1 MNDAAAMRP
10 VERIGDLCAEFQYLL
25 KREWAFLQPFGQRL
39 SLHALHHQKI
49 DAVLLTDIMEHT
61 NVRVIQ
67 TGNDLGFS
75 FESLLADRVGGKMA
89 RENLDGH
96 ISLKPRI
103 ARAIHFT
110 HPACA

>member
-1 MNDAAAMRP
+1 MRL
-10 VERIGDLCAEFQYLL
+10 VQGVRNLRTIFQNLL
-25 KREWAFLQPFGQRL
+25 HRQRPFLQSFRQRL
-39 SLHALHHQKI
+39 SLHALHYQKI

-67 TGNDLGFS
+67 TGNGLGFS

-89 RENLDGH
+89 GENLDGH
-96 ISLKPRI
+96 SSLKPRI